1 MTDISREFEWN
12 PRTKGVTKLTDG
24 PIGAGTRWKGE
35 WLAGDPMLIEYVAF
49 ERPSSCASVPECTL
63 TVERG
68 RIARRGSGHLD
79 QRPL

>member
-1 MTDISREFEWN
+1 V
-12 PRTKGVTKLTDG
+12 G
-24 PIGAGTRWKGE
+24 
-35 WLAGDPMLIEYVAF
+35 
-49 ERPSSCASVPECTL
+49 CASVPECTL